1 MSIIAFNKSRAN
13 FKELLSANNNLNS
26 NRYFRLM
33 CLAGIDVLCT
43 VPLGSYA
50 IYLNST
56 AMPIQRWRGWANTHE
71 GFSRVDQFPSILWR
85 NEPLTE
91 SSIELSRWDV
101 IVCAFIFFAF
111 FGFADEARK
120 NYRAAFQSVAKRVG
134 YSTASMSSGMT
145 SSNEYGQIFIIYIS
159 FLTFLPIFSSKSK
172 PYPNMSLNGI
182 AVTLPTFRQ
191 KSTRKRES
199 FDSFSDMAASF
210 QDVGGALSDVKAKSQ
225 PPDLSYGALSLAD
238 VGGVLADYKP
248 DPYSP
253 TPSSGSSSS
262 SFTDTS
268 SPSEHR
274 APSFPEPAVTRPDP
288 TIEISSVRGLPIRDS
303 IVSPSIPEPVL
314 DVSAIPRQPADTSFP
329 ARPNSLDIV

>member
-1 MSIIAFNKSRAN
+1 
-13 FKELLSANNNLNS
+13 
-26 NRYFRLM
+26 
-33 CLAGIDVLCT
+33 
-43 VPLGSYA
+43 
-50 IYLNST
+50 
-56 AMPIQRWRGWANTHE
+56 
-71 GFSRVDQFPSILWR
+71 
-85 NEPLTE
+85 
-91 SSIELSRWDV
+91 
-101 IVCAFIFFAF
+101 
-111 FGFADEARK
+111 
-120 NYRAAFQSVAKRVG
+120 
-134 YSTASMSSGMT
+134 
-145 SSNEYGQIFIIYIS
+145 
-159 FLTFLPIFSSKSK
+159 
-172 PYPNMSLNGI
+172 MSLNGI
-182 AVTLPTFRQ
+182 AVTLPAFRQ

-288 TIEISSVRGLPIRDS
+288 TIEISSVRGLSIRNS

-329 ARPNSLDIV
+329 AHPNPLDIV